1 MKNKVKLLMAIL
13 ILFAMGTNYVS
24 AQIKIGDNLG
34 NHKAIKDLDMNTNKI
49 VNASGAVIGAATFT
63 NASVALEL
71 AGTDKAILIN
81 RVATLAAILLPV
93 DGMVVF
99 QNSDSKMYV
108 RQGGAWVTFGTSNN
122 LVTSLTASAVGAT
135 PNGDGLTL
143 SSSQGTI
150 TINLQPADATR
161 PGVLTAGSQTIGGNK
176 TFTGTTTFQDVV
188 VSAGI
193 NAANISPSTNVAD
206 VILVQDAS
214 GNVKKSALFAGSI
227 MKVNVPI
234 PGGTSALF
242 TSDNMLIT
250 VTLTV
255 AGIAQDDGVVVNF
268 SNADQASF
276 VGLTIL
282 SSIATAA
289 NTVKVYLA
297 DVRNPADPSYA
308 AVAIDAKNLTVTYLH
323 K

>member
-1 MKNKVKLLMAIL
+1 
-13 ILFAMGTNYVS
+13 
-24 AQIKIGDNLG
+24 
-34 NHKAIKDLDMNTNKI
+34 
-49 VNASGAVIGAATFT
+49 
-63 NASVALEL
+63 
-71 AGTDKAILIN
+71 
-81 RVATLAAILLPV
+81 
-93 DGMVVF
+93 
-99 QNSDSKMYV
+99 MYV

-297 DVRNPADPSYA
+297 DVRNPADPAYA

>member
-297 DVRNPADPSYA
+297 DVRNPADPAYA